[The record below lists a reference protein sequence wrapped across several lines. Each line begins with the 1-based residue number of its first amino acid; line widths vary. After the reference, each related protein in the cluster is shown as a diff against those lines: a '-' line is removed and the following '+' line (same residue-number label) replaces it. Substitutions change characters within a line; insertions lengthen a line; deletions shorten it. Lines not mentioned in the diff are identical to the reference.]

1 MMIMSVAPIS
11 DKWSVFMIARTLTSK
26 IIALAQK
33 FQVITL
39 TGPRQSGKTTL
50 VRAAFPALP
59 YVSLEEPDIRQI
71 ALTDPRGFLSNYP
84 TGAILDEVQNTPDLF
99 SYIQRLVD
107 ENRQIQFILTGSSNF
122 LLMEKISQ
130 TLAGRT
136 AVLHLLPFS
145 FAELTPGPEPY
156 ESLIFKGQYPRIYD
170 RGIAPTDFYPAYIQT
185 YIERDVRLMKN
196 IGDINAFIQFTQLCA
211 GRVGQL
217 LNYSG
222 LASDAGISP
231 NTAKAWISI
240 LESSYI
246 LYRLQPFHSN
256 FNKRLVK
263 SPKLYFYDTG
273 VACSLLGIRAESQV
287 NLHYLKGALF
297 ENLILNEFVKRY
309 FHRGEVRQPYF
320 WQDSQGKEIDCLLV
334 DGEKIVPV
342 EIKSGKT
349 ISNSYFDNLNY
360 WRQLAALPEN
370 QGYVVYGGELSL
382 QTSAGAFVSW
392 RQLEHIPE
400 KKEHC
405 NPNPQSPT
413 KSLGK

>member
-1 MMIMSVAPIS
+1 MIE
-11 DKWSVFMIARTLTSK
+11 RTLTSK
-26 IIALAQK
+26 MIALAQK

-39 TGPRQSGKTTL
+39 TGPRQSGKTTP
-50 VRAAFPALP
+50 VRGAFPALP

-84 TGAILDEVQNTPDLF
+84 AGAILDEVQNTPDLF
-99 SYIQRLVD
+99 SYIQSLVD
-107 ENRQIQFILTGSSNF
+107 GNRDIQFILTGSSNF

-145 FAELTPGPEPY
+145 FAELAPRPQPY

-170 RGIAPTDFYPAYIQT
+170 RNIAPTDFYPAYIQT

-217 LNYSG
+217 INYSG

-231 NTAKAWISI
+231 NTAKAWLSI

-246 LYRLQPFHSN
+246 VYRLQPFHRN

-263 SPKLYFYDTG
+263 SAKLYFYDTG
-273 VACSLLGIRAESQV
+273 VACSLLGIRDESQV

-309 FHRGEVRQPYF
+309 FHRGEYRQPYF
-320 WQDSQGKEIDCLLV
+320 WQDNQGKEIDCLLV
-334 DGEKIVPV
+334 NGEKIVLV

-349 ISNSYFDNLNY
+349 ISNSYFDNLSY
-360 WRQLAALPEN
+360 WRQLAALPEE
-370 QGYVVYGGELSL
+370 QAYAIYGGEQSL
-382 QTSAGAFVSW
+382 QTSAGTFVSW
-392 RQLEHIPE
+392 RQLERISE
-400 KKEHC
+400 
-405 NPNPQSPT
+405 
-413 KSLGK
+413 

>member
-1 MMIMSVAPIS
+1 
-11 DKWSVFMIARTLTSK
+11 MIARTLTPK
-26 IIALAQK
+26 IIALAQN

-50 VRAAFPALP
+50 VKAAFPALP

-84 TGAILDEVQNTPDLF
+84 AGAILDEIQNTPDLF
-99 SYIQRLVD
+99 SYIQSIVD
-107 ENRQIQFILTGSSNF
+107 GNRQTQFVLTGSSNF

-145 FAELTPGPEPY
+145 FAELETSVPPFDQY

-170 RGIAPTDFYPAYIQT
+170 RAIAPTDFYPAYIQT
-185 YIERDVRLMKN
+185 YVERDVRMMKN
-196 IGDINAFIQFTQLCA
+196 IGDINSFIQFTQLCA
-211 GRVGQL
+211 GRTGQL
-217 LNYSG
+217 LNYTS

-231 NTAKAWISI
+231 NTAKAWLSI

-246 LYRLQPFHSN
+246 LYRLQPYHRN

-273 VACSLLGIRAESQV
+273 VACSLLGIRDENQV

-297 ENLILNEFVKRY
+297 ENLILNEFIKRS
-309 FHRGEVRQPYF
+309 FHRGENHLPYF

-334 DGEKIVPV
+334 DGENIIPI
-342 EIKSGKT
+342 EFKSGKT
-349 ISNSYFDNLNY
+349 IANSYFDNLKY
-360 WRQLAALPEN
+360 WRQLTGMPEK
-370 QGYVVYGGELSL
+370 QGFVVYGGEQSM
-382 QTSAGAFVSW
+382 QTSVGSFISW
-392 RQLEHIPE
+392 RQLERIP
-400 KKEHC
+400 
-405 NPNPQSPT
+405 
-413 KSLGK
+413 GF